1 MEDRDRWYGDIFIEL
16 VDDAL
21 FFRSPRSP
29 QLQGPLGHFQFD
41 TFIARWTD
49 RLLMADTYV
58 SFSLT
63 PEGSINRI
71 AMKAVSPLT
80 DFSYDFH
87 DLDLRRVTEEGQVM
101 VDKE

>member
-29 QLQGPLGHFQFD
+29 QLQGPLEHFQFD

-49 RLLMADTYV
+49 RQLMADAYV

-63 PEGSINRI
+63 PEGSIDRI
-71 AMKAVSPLT
+71 AMKALSPLT

-87 DLDLRRVTEEGQVM
+87 DLDLRRVTVKGQVM